1 MASPPSQAEHL
12 SSGLEKSRCWGLVFK
27 LDSGSNFHAQ
37 FAWQQ
42 ADICFRCQRRWPED
56 HNRTGMSSWPYP
68 QSQNPTPCLIAD
80 LGWWYLTPA
89 HNSTGDP
96 WKAHGRPCGCS
107 ARTTCLS
114 LFCFVNIITPKRIY
128 IYIYSITIFL
138 RWPYLGIFHALQAAA
153 WGKEHAQHN
162 PCLPPRC
169 ARGTD
174 CTVYHCL
181 CFQLVSACSTKAA
194 RQQPRSC
201 GGFLQGAAAS
211 VMLWKDATLKLVQAV
226 EIIIIAFIKAV
237 YKSGT

>member
-37 FAWQQ
+37 FEWQQ

-114 LFCFVNIITPKRIY
+114 LFCFVNIITPKHIY
-128 IYIYSITIFL
+128 IYIYIVSQFSCDGLTWGFSMHCKQQLEVRNMHSTIPACL
-138 RWPYLGIFHALQAAA
+138 HAVPEARIALCTTAFVSSLSLP
-153 WGKEHAQHN
+153 AQ
-162 PCLPPRC
+162 
-169 ARGTD
+169 
-174 CTVYHCL
+174 
-181 CFQLVSACSTKAA
+181 Q
-194 RQQPRSC
+194 RQQGSNLGHAEVFFREQL
-201 GGFLQGAAAS
+201 LQWCS
-211 VMLWKDATLKLVQAV
+211 ERMQP
-226 EIIIIAFIKAV
+226 
-237 YKSGT
+237 